1 MREDGKW
8 KKEME
13 KRSLRRER
21 PSNDC
26 GERDE
31 MELSS
36 SDVKG
41 RDEDGKENEGRW
53 KRRMNKEDK
62 LEREEKQPEGIKLS
76 PFSSI

>member
-1 MREDGKW
+1 MKMA
-8 KKEME
+8 ME
-13 KRSLRRER
+13 KKKVRRER

-41 RDEDGKENEGRW
+41 RNENGKEKNGRW
-53 KRRMNKEDK
+53 KRRMNKKDK
-62 LEREEKQPEGIKLS
+62 LEREEKHPEGIKLS
-76 PFSSI
+76 PFLLM

>member
-1 MREDGKW
+1 MRGKKRWGWKKRED
-8 KKEME
+8 
-13 KRSLRRER
+13 RRER

-31 MELSS
+31 MELLCSNVKE
-36 SDVKG
+36 SD
-41 RDEDGKENEGRW
+41 EYGKK
-53 KRRMNKEDK
+53 KRREKKRMNKTDK